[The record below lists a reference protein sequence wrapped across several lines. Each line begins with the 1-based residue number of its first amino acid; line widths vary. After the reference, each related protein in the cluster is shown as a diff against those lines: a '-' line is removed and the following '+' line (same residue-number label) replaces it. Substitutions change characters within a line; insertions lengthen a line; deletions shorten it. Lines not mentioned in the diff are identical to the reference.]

1 MRKMTITAVLILI
14 SLVLTSSALSFDA
27 KTDVGKYSQKL
38 YEDRDEARVIC
49 GDFRVIAFSDY
60 RISTTPQ
67 GRQSQHIVRQY
78 FEFTDFKNGNQQMV
92 RASTMDIIDGTNKKL
107 LLDSN
112 DEFINRKDSY
122 LDGNAYSWDC
132 LKGKNDYYLAIFY
145 GNGGSC
151 RNCEWIEIM
160 NRKGE
165 VIIRSIKNS
174 EEDNHKQ
181 YQKVL
186 SELGLPP
193 RSQTEPNREQRIKL
207 RKIWLND
214 TGK

>member
-1 MRKMTITAVLILI
+1 MKKTIIAAVVILFPI
-14 SLVLTSSALSFDA
+14 VLASSALSFDA

-38 YEDRDEARVIC
+38 YDDRDEARVIC

-67 GRQSQHIVRQY
+67 GRQSQDIVRQY
-78 FEFTDFKNGNQQMV
+78 FEFTDLKNGEQKIII
-92 RASTMDIIDGTNKKL
+92 ASTMDTFVAGNKRNF
-107 LLDSN
+107 LDDN
-112 DEFINRKDSY
+112 DKFIKRQDSY
-122 LDGNAYSWDC
+122 LDGHAYSWTC
-132 LKGKNDYYLAIFY
+132 LKGTGAYYLAIDY
-145 GNGGSC
+145 GSGNC
-151 RNCEWIEIM
+151 RNCEWTEIM
-160 NRKGE
+160 NRKGD
-165 VIIRSIKNS
+165 VIIRSIKNI

-193 RSQTEPNREQRIKL
+193 ISPVEQDVKHHIKFK
-207 RKIWLND
+207 KIWLND